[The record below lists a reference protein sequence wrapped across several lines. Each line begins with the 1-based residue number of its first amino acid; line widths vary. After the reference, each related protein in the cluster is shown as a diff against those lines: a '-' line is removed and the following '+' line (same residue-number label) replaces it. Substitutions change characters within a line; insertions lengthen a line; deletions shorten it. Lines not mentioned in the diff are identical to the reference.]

1 LWTGDKIMSKKII
14 VAVTGGIAAYK
25 APSVISGLKKATNN
39 EIQYKH

>member
-1 LWTGDKIMSKKII
+1 MSKKII